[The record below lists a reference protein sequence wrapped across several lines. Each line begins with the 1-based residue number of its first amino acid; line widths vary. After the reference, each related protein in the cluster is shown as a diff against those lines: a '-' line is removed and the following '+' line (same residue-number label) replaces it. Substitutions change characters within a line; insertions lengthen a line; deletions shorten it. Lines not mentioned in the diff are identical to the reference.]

1 MYDVVQP
8 IAEKLKVYD
17 NARMSDLDYYKEA
30 AKVYF
35 KEQEE
40 KQAKRALAETAKA
53 EAAKVA
59 KVKIEQVRR
68 ETVKEEAVKRKAA
81 APTKSVAGVKQATNY
96 LEDSD
101 EAFEE
106 WYKALKEKE

>member
-1 MYDVVQP
+1 M
-8 IAEKLKVYD
+8 A
-17 NARMSDLDYYKEA
+17 EA
-30 AKVYF
+30 AK
-35 KEQEE
+35 
-40 KQAKRALAETAKA
+40 AK
-53 EAAKVA
+53 AAKVA
-59 KVKIEQVRR
+59 KVKIEQVKR